1 MEIAFN
7 DAKRNKKLKYTKKSL
22 WQTLY
27 LVLCL
32 KLLLT
37 PHKGRK
43 NEDVKLRKER

>member
-1 MEIAFN
+1 MEIAFS
-7 DAKRNKKLKYTKKSL
+7 DANWNMELKLPRKSL

-27 LVLCL
+27 HVLCL

-43 NEDVKLRKER
+43 TEDVKLRKER